1 MAKQGLTNQNIDEYV
16 QDLDRQHPFLARL
29 TDLELVHPY
38 RSIYSNSLHPYAH
51 DPSKPLLVYLLS
63 VTGGGKNT
71 FVNTL
76 LQTGEFEKVR
86 TATSRSRRQGE
97 PQDSYVFMRSK
108 TAEESDDDYYDA
120 LRREYELV
128 ESDVH
133 HGNLYG
139 LPASS
144 LQRPV
149 RGKHKVILTEPSA
162 LDTIADVAPGY
173 NHLRIFLVPDSWQQI
188 YMRIVAE
195 DGHRDNLMTRLADSA
210 RWWEDAPEY
219 AHFFI
224 HNTED
229 PELLGLDTDTDPLAY
244 VLDEMKTWLR
254 EMTKPNIE

>member
-1 MAKQGLTNQNIDEYV
+1 MDKQHIEDYIQELEE
-16 QDLDRQHPFLARL
+16 QHPFLARL
-29 TDLELVHPY
+29 TDLDRVEPY
-38 RSIYSNSLHPYAH
+38 SSIYSNPQHLYGH
-51 DPSKPLLVYLLS
+51 DPSKSLLVYLLS

-97 PQDSYVFMRSK
+97 PQDSYVFMRPKS
-108 TAEESDDDYYDA
+108 AEESDNDYYDA
-120 LRREYELV
+120 LRREYDLV

-144 LQRPV
+144 LQWPA

-188 YMRIVAE
+188 YLRIVAE
-195 DGHRDNLMTRLADSA
+195 DGYRDNLMTRLADSA
-210 RWWEDAPEY
+210 RWWEEAPEY

-229 PELLGLDTDTDPLAY
+229 PELLGLDTAVEPLPY
-244 VLDEMKTWLR
+244 VLDEMQRWLR